1 MRAELV
7 VGFTTLISY
16 FYPIVGYA
24 GILIIGV
31 MIYGWIQKRKQTTN
45 EDSYFFQ
52 IHSLRLNI
60 FINNETRKYGD
71 CIFRYFLVI

>member
-1 MRAELV
+1 VRAELV

-31 MIYGWIQKRKQTTN
+31 MIYGWIQKKKTN
-45 EDSYFFQ
+45 D
-52 IHSLRLNI
+52 
-60 FINNETRKYGD
+60 
-71 CIFRYFLVI
+71 